1 MNQSASSML
10 TILVLI
16 SSCVSPPDY
25 TDGLLENIPAI
36 VNETDY
42 FSLSIFGDDY
52 TDEKEWDIA
61 LTTVDTDVILSTVV
75 IKDLSINSSDS
86 SYLYLMRESGDT
98 IFTAGLF
105 SELVWTSQDSISS
118 IGSPKKVVFSGNNFT
133 GRLEYQIIKN
143 PVQ

>member
-10 TILVLI
+10 IILVLI

-42 FSLSIFGDDY
+42 FSLSILGDDY
-52 TDEKEWDIA
+52 TDEKEWDIE
-61 LTTVDTDVILSTVV
+61 LTTVDTDIILSTLV
-75 IKDLSINSSDS
+75 IKDLTINSSDS
-86 SYLYLMRESGDT
+86 SYLYLMRESGDV

-105 SELVWTSQDSISS
+105 SELVWTSQDSIGL
-118 IGSPKKVVFSGNNFT
+118 IGAPKKVAFSGKKFT
-133 GRLEYQIIKN
+133 GRLEYQLIKN
-143 PVQ
+143 PND

>member
-10 TILVLI
+10 TIFVLI

-42 FSLSIFGDDY
+42 FSLSILGDDY

>member
-1 MNQSASSML
+1 MIQSASSML
-10 TILVLI
+10 TIFVLI

-42 FSLSIFGDDY
+42 FSLSILGDDY

-61 LTTVDTDVILSTVV
+61 LTTLDTDVILSTVV

>member
-10 TILVLI
+10 IILMLI

-42 FSLSIFGDDY
+42 FSLSILGDDY
-52 TDEKEWDIA
+52 TDEKEWDIE
-61 LTTVDTDVILSTVV
+61 LTTVDTDIILSTLV
-75 IKDLSINSSDS
+75 IKDLTINSSDS
-86 SYLYLMRESGDT
+86 SYLYLLIESGDT

-105 SELVWTSQDSISS
+105 SELVWTSQDSIGY
-118 IGSPKKVVFSGNNFT
+118 IGSPKKVSFSGNNFT
-133 GRLEYQIIKN
+133 GRLEYQILKK
-143 PVQ
+143 

>member
-10 TILVLI
+10 IILVLI

-42 FSLSIFGDDY
+42 FSLSILGDDY
-52 TDEKEWDIA
+52 TDEKEWDIE
-61 LTTVDTDVILSTVV
+61 LTTVDTDIILSTLV
-75 IKDLSINSSDS
+75 IKDLTINSSDS
-86 SYLYLMRESGDT
+86 SYLYLMRESGDV

-105 SELVWTSQDSISS
+105 SELVWTSQDSIGI
-118 IGSPKKVVFSGNNFT
+118 IGAPKKVAFSGNKFS
-133 GRLEYQIIKN
+133 GRLEFQILK
-143 PVQ
+143 Q

>member
-42 FSLSIFGDDY
+42 FSLSILGDDY

-61 LTTVDTDVILSTVV
+61 LTTVDTDIILSTVV
-75 IKDLSINSSDS
+75 IKDLTINSSDS
-86 SYLYLMRESGDT
+86 SFLYLMIESGDT

-105 SELVWTSQDSISS
+105 SELVWTSQDSIGL
-118 IGSPKKVVFSGNNFT
+118 IGSPKKVAFSGNNFT

-143 PVQ
+143 PL

>member
-1 MNQSASSML
+1 MNRPTSLML
-10 TILVLI
+10 IILVLL
-16 SSCVSPPDY
+16 SSCVSPPEY
-25 TDGLLENIPAI
+25 TDGLLENIPAV

-42 FSLSIFGDDY
+42 FSLSILGDDY

-61 LTTVDTDVILSTVV
+61 LTTVDTDIILSTLV
-75 IKDLSINSSDS
+75 IKDLTINSSDS

-105 SELVWTSQDSISS
+105 SELVWTSQDSIGL
-118 IGSPKKVVFSGNNFT
+118 IGSPKKVAFSGNNFT

-143 PVQ
+143 PLQ

>member
-42 FSLSIFGDDY
+42 FSLSILGDAY
-52 TDEKEWDIA
+52 TDEIEWDLA

-86 SYLYLMRESGDT
+86 SYLYLMM
-98 IFTAGLF
+98 
-105 SELVWTSQDSISS
+105 
-118 IGSPKKVVFSGNNFT
+118 
-133 GRLEYQIIKN
+133 
-143 PVQ
+143 

>member
-10 TILVLI
+10 IILVLI
-16 SSCVSPPDY
+16 SSCVSPPEY
-25 TDGLLENIPAI
+25 TDGLLENIPAV

-52 TDEKEWDIA
+52 TDEKEWDIE
-61 LTTVDTDVILSTVV
+61 LTTVDTDIILSTLV
-75 IKDLSINSSDS
+75 IKDLTINSSDS

-105 SELVWTSQDSISS
+105 SELVWTSQDSIGS
-118 IGSPKKVVFSGNNFT
+118 IGSPKKVAFSGNNFT

-143 PVQ
+143 PLQ

>member
-16 SSCVSPPDY
+16 SYYCVSPAYY

-42 FSLSIFGDDY
+42 FSLSILGDAY
-52 TDEKEWDIA
+52 TDEIEWDLA
-61 LTTVDTDVILSTVV
+61 LTTVDTDVILSTLI
-75 IKDLSINSSDS
+75 IKELTINSSDS
-86 SYLYLMRESGDT
+86 SFLYLMRESGDT

-105 SELVWTSQDSISS
+105 SELVWTSQDSIGS
-118 IGSPKKVVFSGNNFT
+118 IGSPKKVAFSGNNFT
-133 GRLEYQIIKN
+133 GRLEYQILKK
-143 PVQ
+143 

>member
-10 TILVLI
+10 IILVLI
-16 SSCVSPPDY
+16 PSCVSPPDY

-42 FSLSIFGDDY
+42 FSLSILGDDY

-61 LTTVDTDVILSTVV
+61 LTTVDTDIILSTLV
-75 IKDLSINSSDS
+75 IKDLTINSSDS
-86 SYLYLMRESGDT
+86 SYLYLMRESGHV

-105 SELVWTSQDSISS
+105 SELVWTSQDSIGL
-118 IGSPKKVVFSGNNFT
+118 IGAPKKVAFSGINFS
-133 GRLEYQIIKN
+133 GRLEYQILKK
-143 PVQ
+143 

>member
-42 FSLSIFGDDY
+42 FSLSILGDDY
-52 TDEKEWDIA
+52 TDEKDWDIE
-61 LTTVDTDVILSTVV
+61 LTTVDTDIILSTLV
-75 IKDLSINSSDS
+75 IKDLNINPTGS

-98 IFTAGLF
+98 IFTAPLL
-105 SELVWTSQDSISS
+105 SELVWTSQDSIGL
-118 IGSPKKVVFSGNNFT
+118 IGSPKKVAFSGNKFS

-143 PVQ
+143 PLQ

>member
-42 FSLSIFGDDY
+42 FSLSILGDDY

-61 LTTVDTDVILSTVV
+61 LTTVDTDIILSTVV
-75 IKDLSINSSDS
+75 IKDLTINSSDS
-86 SYLYLMRESGDT
+86 SFLYLMRESGDT

-105 SELVWTSQDSISS
+105 SELVWTSQDSIGS
-118 IGSPKKVVFSGNNFT
+118 IGSPKKVAFSGNNFT

-143 PVQ
+143 SNN

>member
-10 TILVLI
+10 IILMLI

-42 FSLSIFGDDY
+42 FSLSILGDDY

-61 LTTVDTDVILSTVV
+61 LTTVDTDIILSTLV
-75 IKDLSINSSDS
+75 IKDLTINSSDS
-86 SYLYLMRESGDT
+86 SYLYLMRESGDV

-105 SELVWTSQDSISS
+105 SELVWTSQDSIGI
-118 IGSPKKVVFSGNNFT
+118 IGAPKKVAFSGKKFT
-133 GRLEYQIIKN
+133 GRLEYQLIKN
-143 PVQ
+143 PND

>member
-1 MNQSASSML
+1 MNQSESSML
-10 TILVLI
+10 IFLVLI

-42 FSLSIFGDDY
+42 FSLSILGDDY

-61 LTTVDTDVILSTVV
+61 LTTVDTDIILSTLV
-75 IKDLSINSSDS
+75 IKDLTINSSDS

-105 SELVWTSQDSISS
+105 SELVWTSQDSIGS
-118 IGSPKKVVFSGNNFT
+118 IGSPKKVAFSGINFS
-133 GRLEYQIIKN
+133 GRLEYQILK
-143 PVQ
+143 Q

>member
-42 FSLSIFGDDY
+42 FSLSILGDDY
-52 TDEKEWDIA
+52 TDEKEWELE
-61 LTTVDTDVILSTVV
+61 LTTVDNDVILSTLV

-86 SYLYLMRESGDT
+86 SYLYLMMESGDT

-105 SELVWTSQDSISS
+105 SELVWTSQDSIGS
-118 IGSPKKVVFSGNNFT
+118 IGSLKKVAFSGNNFT

-143 PVQ
+143 PLQ

>member
-16 SSCVSPPDY
+16 SSSCVSPPDY

-42 FSLSIFGDDY
+42 FSLSILGDDY

-86 SYLYLMRESGDT
+86 SFLYLMRESGDT

-105 SELVWTSQDSISS
+105 SELVWTSQDSIGS
-118 IGSPKKVVFSGNNFT
+118 IGSPKKVAFSGNNFT
-133 GRLEYQIIKN
+133 GRLEYQILKK
-143 PVQ
+143 

>member
-10 TILVLI
+10 IILVLI

-42 FSLSIFGDDY
+42 FSLSILGDDY
-52 TDEKEWDIA
+52 TDEIEWDIE
-61 LTTVDTDVILSTVV
+61 LTTVDTDIILSTLV
-75 IKDLSINSSDS
+75 IKDLTINSSDS

-98 IFTAGLF
+98 IFTAGMF
-105 SELVWTSQDSISS
+105 SELVWTSQDSIGL
-118 IGSPKKVVFSGNNFT
+118 IGAPKKVSFSGNNFS
-133 GRLEYQIIKN
+133 GRLEFQILR
-143 PVQ
+143 Q

>member
-10 TILVLI
+10 IILMLI

-42 FSLSIFGDDY
+42 FSLSILGDDY
-52 TDEKEWDIA
+52 TGEKEWDIA
-61 LTTVDTDVILSTVV
+61 LTTVDTDIILSTLV
-75 IKDLSINSSDS
+75 IKDLTINSSDS
-86 SYLYLMRESGDT
+86 SYLYLLMESGDT

-105 SELVWTSQDSISS
+105 SELVWTSQDSIGY
-118 IGSPKKVVFSGNNFT
+118 IGSPKKVSFSGNNFT
-133 GRLEYQIIKN
+133 GRLEYQILKK
-143 PVQ
+143 

>member
-10 TILVLI
+10 IILMLI

-42 FSLSIFGDDY
+42 FSLSILGDDY
-52 TDEKEWDIA
+52 TDEKEWDIE
-61 LTTVDTDVILSTVV
+61 LTTVDTDIILSTLV
-75 IKDLSINSSDS
+75 IKDLTINSSDS

-105 SELVWTSQDSISS
+105 SELVWTSQDSIGS
-118 IGSPKKVVFSGNNFT
+118 IGSPKKVSFSGNKFS
-133 GRLEYQIIKN
+133 GRLEFQILK
-143 PVQ
+143 Q

>member
-1 MNQSASSML
+1 MNQSTSSMFI
-10 TILVLI
+10 ILMLI

-36 VNETDY
+36 INETDY
-42 FSLSIFGDDY
+42 FSLSILGDDY

-61 LTTVDTDVILSTVV
+61 LTTVDTDIILSTVV
-75 IKDLSINSSDS
+75 IKDLTINASDS
-86 SYLYLMRESGDT
+86 SYLYLLEESGDT

-105 SELVWTSQDSISS
+105 SELVWTSEDSIGS
-118 IGSPKKVVFSGNNFT
+118 IGSPKKVAFSGNNFT

-143 PVQ
+143 LQ